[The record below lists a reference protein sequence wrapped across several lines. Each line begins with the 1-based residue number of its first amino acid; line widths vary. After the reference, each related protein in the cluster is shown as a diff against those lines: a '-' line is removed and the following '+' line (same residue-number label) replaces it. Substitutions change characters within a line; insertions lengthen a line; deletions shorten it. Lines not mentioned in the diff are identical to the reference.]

1 MPTYIV
7 LAQFTDQGLRNIRE
21 LPQRAQQNRQRAEA
35 GGLTL
40 KGAYVTEGEYDQVL
54 IFDAPDEE
62 TGLAAILGLIGQG
75 NVRTRTLRA
84 HSIDEISRALSR
96 VSG

>member
-7 LAQFTDQGLRNIRE
+7 LAQFTDQGLRNMRE
-21 LPQRAQQNRQRAEA
+21 FPQRAQENMQRAQGA
-35 GGLTL
+35 GITVR
-40 KGAYVTEGEYDQVL
+40 GAYVTEGEFDQVL

-62 TGLAAILGLIGQG
+62 VGLSAILGLIGQG

-84 HSIDEISRALSR
+84 HTTDEIGRALSR
-96 VSG
+96 VPQ

>member
-7 LAQFTDQGLRNIRE
+7 LAQFTDQGLRNLRE
-21 LPQRAQQNRQRAEA
+21 FPQRAQENMQRAQS
-35 GGLTL
+35 GGITVR
-40 KGAYVTEGEYDQVL
+40 GAYVTEGEYDQVI

-62 TGLAAILGLIGQG
+62 TGLTAILGLIGQG

-84 HSIDEISRALSR
+84 HTADEISRALSR
-96 VSG
+96 LPT